1 MPSYAYHCVSGAFW
15 DQLLRVSSKCPVL
28 IEGYAVLL
36 FYAPRQN
43 KWGASNLKK
52 SEQANESQNDSNT
65 KCILD
70 KKDIDAG
77 KGDTCRGHTCL
88 VAIKKAATAETGQVI
103 LLQSRLRKTII
114 HPLQQ
119 NLWSSFK
126 SWLKKKV
133 GPCEPTEP
141 TGCLH

>member
-1 MPSYAYHCVSGAFW
+1 MTRSYGIIVCRRMLIIVCLVHFW

-28 IEGYAVLL
+28 IEGCAVLL

-70 KKDIDAG
+70 KKDIDADG
-77 KGDTCRGHTCL
+77 CVSWQRGHL
-88 VAIKKAATAETGQVI
+88 
-103 LLQSRLRKTII
+103 
-114 HPLQQ
+114 
-119 NLWSSFK
+119 
-126 SWLKKKV
+126 
-133 GPCEPTEP
+133 
-141 TGCLH
+141 